1 MKRKLKIFLASC
13 IFYAGFC
20 LPVFLICYTYN
31 GYTQT
36 KGTLNPP
43 DDGIESPSNQK
54 NSFKDLNDTANLSL
68 DDSDKI
74 MKWRHSREFAYIHYL
89 DSLLR
94 KQKNIK
100 ADTVSINEN
109 SGKIIRKHKSEN
121 QVSAFNT
128 ILNSLPLKIFFW
140 ILALIFIV
148 FTGYK
153 VLFKNGIFSAKKNK
167 VFEENREDYSSDLD
181 DISKYE
187 VLIAEAEK
195 RYDYNLAIRY
205 SFLKTLKI
213 LSERGFISFVADKTN
228 QEYLYEMKSNN
239 YFEEFQS
246 LTRNYEYLWYGKFLI
261 DEKSYQLLKEKFIL
275 FYKKV

>member
-1 MKRKLKIFLASC
+1 MKRKFKIFVCLLA
-13 IFYAGFC
+13 
-20 LPVFLICYTYN
+20 FLICFTNN
-31 GYTQT
+31 GYAQT
-36 KGTLNPP
+36 NDTLNPP
-43 DDGIESPSNQK
+43 DDRIESPSNQK
-54 NSFKDLNDTANLSL
+54 DSFKDLNDTANLSL

-74 MKWRHSREFAYIHYL
+74 MRWRHSREFAYIHYL

-94 KQKNIK
+94 EQKNIR

-121 QVSAFNT
+121 QISAFNK

-140 ILALIFIV
+140 ILALIFIG

-167 VFEENREDYSSDLD
+167 SIEESGEDFSADLD
-181 DISKYE
+181 DISKYD
-187 VLIAEAEK
+187 VLISEAEK

-205 SFLKTLKI
+205 FFLKTLKT
-213 LSERGFISFVADKTN
+213 LSERGLISFVPDKTN
-228 QEYLYEMKSNN
+228 QEYLSEMRSNN

-261 DEKSYQLLKEKFIL
+261 EEKNYLLLKEKFIL
-275 FYKKV
+275 FNKKV